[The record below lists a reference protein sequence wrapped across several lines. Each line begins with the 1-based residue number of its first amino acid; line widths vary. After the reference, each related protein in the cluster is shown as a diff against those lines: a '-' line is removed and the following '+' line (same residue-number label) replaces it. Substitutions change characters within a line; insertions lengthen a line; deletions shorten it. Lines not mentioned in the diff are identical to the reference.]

1 MKFSIRDLLLA
12 TVIVAVCVAWAID
25 HSREES
31 EKSAI
36 RLRLESEPI
45 KLRAELNFASER
57 IARQD
62 KIIAVQAQMLYEA
75 GLIHPAVTTSSAPA
89 PNPPKP

>member
-1 MKFSIRDLLLA
+1 M
-12 TVIVAVCVAWAID
+12 IVALVVAWAID

-36 RLRLESEPI
+36 RLRLEKEAI
-45 KLRAELNFASER
+45 KLRAELKFASER
-57 IARQD
+57 ISSQD
-62 KIIAVQAQMLYEA
+62 KIIATQGQMLHEA
-75 GLIHPAVTTSSAPA
+75 GLISGVPNVSAPA